1 MEQENLF
8 VFGPF
13 RLDTQK
19 KRLCR
24 GDHEINLRPMAVA
37 VLHMLIERGG
47 ELVTKEELLEHVWA
61 GTYVTNTV
69 LRVCISEIRRALADD
84 AAAPR
89 YIQTVGREGYRFVNP
104 TEKRDPVSVP
114 EEEPRGEFI
123 VGRAHEVKQ
132 LQRWL
137 TSADRGTRQ
146 IVFVTG
152 EPGIGKTT
160 VVEQFLAQILAGR
173 GLKIGRG
180 QCLEQY
186 GEGEAYLPVLEA
198 LGRLC
203 RGPRGAHVATI
214 LNRYAPTWLVQMPS
228 VVPESEFA
236 ALQQRVQGTTHQ
248 RMLREMAEAIEAL
261 TEATPLVLLLE
272 DLHWSDYSTLEL
284 ISYLATQKER
294 ARLMVIGTY
303 RPAAVIGGHP
313 LKGIKEELH
322 VRGRCH
328 ELAVP
333 LLTEKEVET
342 FVSHC
347 FSQNPSSVKLAS
359 VIHRRTEGNA
369 LFMVNVV
376 NAVASQKM
384 EHTSGHQE
392 PQGSIVDFDV
402 PVNLRQIIE
411 QQLEKFT
418 IEERYLLEAASV
430 AGTEFTAAAVAVGV
444 SREALR
450 VEEICAE
457 FARRQVFIQERET
470 ADWPDGT
477 VSARYGF
484 IHTLYH
490 EVLYGR
496 VTAGRRVALHQRIGE
511 RLEQG
516 YGPRTSEIAGELALH
531 FEQGRDY
538 HRAIEYLTQEA
549 EKDRQRFAYREAANH
564 LTKALTLLK
573 AQLDTPER
581 LQQEL
586 FLRATLGPTLAAIK
600 GLADPEVGEI
610 YTRAR
615 ELCRQVGESSQL
627 FPILRG
633 LTTFYSV
640 RAEHQTT
647 RELAEQCLSLA
658 QGRQDPIQLLG
669 AHLEVGSAFFY
680 LGDLAQAREHLEQ
693 GMALYDPRQHEAYT
707 RLYGYDLGVSCFA
720 RIASVL
726 WIMGY
731 PEQALDRVRG
741 ALTLAQKHAHPF
753 SVAYALSFTAEC
765 HRLRRE
771 GREAQERADAVIALA
786 AEQSFPL
793 WAAGATMF
801 RGWAVAEQGRLEEG
815 MTEMRQGLA
824 AWQATGA
831 EVGRPS
837 WLGQLAEA
845 YGLAGQVKEGLTT
858 LTEAL
863 AVVQKTEE
871 RWWEGELYRLKG
883 ELSLRLQPIRA
894 TSSKSRRGKASQA
907 KSRSSGSQRVASS
920 VPTTEMEAERCF
932 QKALEIARKQQA
944 KSLELRAA
952 MSLMRL
958 WRSQGK
964 SSEAQHLLS
973 SIYGWFTEGFDTPD
987 LRDAKALLDQS

>member
-1 MEQENLF
+1 
-8 VFGPF
+8 
-13 RLDTQK
+13 
-19 KRLCR
+19 
-24 GDHEINLRPMAVA
+24 MAVA

-47 ELVTKEELLEHVWA
+47 DLVTKEELLKHVWA

-84 AAAPR
+84 AATPR
-89 YIQTVGREGYRFVNP
+89 YIQTVGREGYRFVNQ
-104 TEKRDPVSVP
+104 TKKGELVSVP
-114 EEEPRGEFI
+114 EEEETRDEFI
-123 VGRAHEVKQ
+123 VGREREVKQ

-160 VVEQFLAQILAGR
+160 VVEQFLAQIPAGR
-173 GLKIGRG
+173 GVKIGRG

-198 LGRLC
+198 LVRLC
-203 RGPRGAHVATI
+203 RDSGGTHVATI

-228 VVPESEFA
+228 VVPQAELA

-248 RMLREMAEAIEAL
+248 RMLREMSEAIEAL
-261 TEATPLVLLLE
+261 TASTPLVLFLE

-284 ISYLATQKER
+284 ISYLASQKER

-303 RPAAVIGGHP
+303 RPADIIGSHP
-313 LKGIKEELH
+313 LKGIKEELY

-333 LLTEKEVET
+333 LLTERDVVA

-347 FSQNPSSVKLAS
+347 FSQNPTVVKLAS

-384 EHTSGHQE
+384 EQTNRHQE
-392 PQGSIVDFDV
+392 PQGSITDFDV
-402 PVNLRQIIE
+402 PVSLRQVIE
-411 QQLEKFT
+411 QRLEKFT
-418 IEERYLLEAASV
+418 IEERHLFEAASV
-430 AGTEFTAAAVAVGV
+430 AGTEFAAAAVAVGV
-444 SREALR
+444 GREALQ

-457 FARRQVFIQERET
+457 FARRQLFIQERET

-477 VSARYGF
+477 VTARYGF

-516 YGPRTSEIAGELALH
+516 YGPRTSEIAAELALH

-538 HRAIEYLTQEA
+538 RRAIEYLKQEA
-549 EKDRQRFAYREAANH
+549 EKGRQRFAYREAANH
-564 LTKALTLLK
+564 LTKALALLK
-573 AQLDTPER
+573 TQLDTPER

-640 RAEHQTT
+640 RAEHQIT

-658 QGRQDPIQLLG
+658 QGAQDPIQLLG

-693 GMALYDPRQHEAYT
+693 GMALYDPRQHDAYI

-720 RIASVL
+720 RAASVL
-726 WIMGY
+726 WLMGY
-731 PEQALDRVRG
+731 PEQALDKVRG

-753 SVAYALSFTAEC
+753 SMAYALCFSAEC

-771 GREAQERADAVIALA
+771 ERITQERADAAIRLS
-786 AEQSFPL
+786 AEQGFPL
-793 WAAGATMF
+793 WMAGATIYK
-801 RGWAVAEQGRLEEG
+801 GWALAEQGQYKEGISLMREG
-815 MTEMRQGLA
+815 MGSWL
-824 AWQATGA
+824 ATGA
-831 EVGRPS
+831 EVARSS
-837 WLGQLAEA
+837 WLAQLAE
-845 YGLAGQVKEGLTT
+845 GCGKAGQVAEGLSAV
-858 LTEAL
+858 TEGL
-863 AVVQKTEE
+863 AVTNAREE
-871 RWWEGELYRLKG
+871 RWWEAELYRLKG
-883 ELSLRLQPIRA
+883 EMSLRLGEVKA
-894 TSSKSRRGKASQA
+894 NLGKSRRGKPSQG
-907 KSRSSGSQRVASS
+907 KSRVPDSQHLASS
-920 VPTTEMEAERCF
+920 LPTAEAEAEGCF

-964 SSEAQHLLS
+964 SSEAQHLLL
-973 SIYGWFTEGFDTPD
+973 SIYSWFTEGFDTPD